1 MRYTHFT
8 KDQRNEISVLLNKSY
23 SIRDIA
29 YAIKKNPSSV
39 SREINKNS
47 VKGRY
52 DPDKANHK
60 ARVRRLY
67 SKYQGM
73 KIVQDKQL
81 KEYIEEKMIFG
92 HWSPEQITGRLKLE
106 NNNQPIITFKS
117 IYKYLYTVYGQ
128 HLCKYLRYKGYGPSK
143 RKRSIAAKGAIQ
155 NRVFI
160 GQRPVII
167 NNRRRYGDFEGDTLG
182 IPRGAKQTIAALIER
197 KSRYILAKKVKEIKH
212 TIETFNELLNP
223 IPALSL
229 TLDNG
234 PENAGHRELD
244 ITTYFCNPYHSW
256 EKGSIENALG
266 LIRRYIPK
274 KKDLAEYSDEQIAT
288 IVDRINNT
296 PRKCLGFKTAKEV
309 FEQNYL
315 AKHSLKAIPKA
326 TNLLTLKCCTS
337 G

>member
-1 MRYTHFT
+1 MKYTHFT
-8 KDQRNEISVLLNKSY
+8 KDQRNEISVLLNKGY

-39 SREINKNS
+39 SREISKNS
-47 VKGRY
+47 VNGQY
-52 DPDKANHK
+52 DPDKAHHK
-60 ARVRRLY
+60 ARTRRRY
-67 SKYQGM
+67 SKHQGM
-73 KIVQDKQL
+73 KIVQDKGL
-81 KEYIEEKMIFG
+81 RDYIEEKMAFG
-92 HWSPEQITGRLKLE
+92 HWSPEQIAGRLKLK
-106 NNNQPIITFKS
+106 NNNQAVITFKS

-128 HLCKYLRYKGYGPSK
+128 HLCKYLRYKQNRPSK
-143 RKRSIAAKGAIQ
+143 RQQSIAAKQAIQ

-182 IPRGAKQTIAALIER
+182 IPRGTKQTIAALIER
-197 KSRYILAKKVKEIKH
+197 KSRYLLAKKIKEIKY
-212 TIETFNELLNP
+212 TIEAFNELLAP

-244 ITTYFCNPYHSW
+244 ITTYFCNAYCSW
-256 EKGSIENALG
+256 EKGSIENAFS

-274 KKDLAEYSDEQIAT
+274 KKDIAQYSDKYINT
-288 IVDRINNT
+288 IVNRINNT
-296 PRKCLGFKTAKEV
+296 PRKCLGFRTAKEV

-315 AKHSLKAIPKA
+315 AKHSLKAMPKA